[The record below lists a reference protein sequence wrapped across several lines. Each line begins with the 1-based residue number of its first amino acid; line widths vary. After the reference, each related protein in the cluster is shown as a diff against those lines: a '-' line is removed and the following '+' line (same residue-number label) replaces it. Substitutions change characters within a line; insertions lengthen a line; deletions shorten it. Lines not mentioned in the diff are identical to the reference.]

1 MPDPIVALGTAAA
14 APRAAPPLPAR
25 AAAAPPAASDAVTAQ
40 VRAVR
45 ADLER
50 ARALGAEA
58 AREASGPSMG
68 VRSDVEGVLLA
79 TRKADAAYVLLEA
92 ARNAMVEAYARARGT
107 RG

>member
-1 MPDPIVALGTAAA
+1 MPDPIVALGPTAAA
-14 APRAAPPLPAR
+14 PLAVPPSAVR
-25 AAAAPPAASDAVTAQ
+25 AAAVPPGASDAVNAQ
-40 VRAVR
+40 VLAAH

-58 AREASGPSMG
+58 ARAASRPSAG
-68 VRSDVEGVLLA
+68 VQLDVEGVLLA
-79 TRKADAAYVLLEA
+79 TRKADAAFVLLEA